1 MWVQKRVFI
10 ISNPLKCKRQ
20 FKTKIGRYKH
30 SFSCNWHPDKVKA
43 MRLRR
48 VQNQSSS
55 GLQLGFS
62 TSTPSSISR
71 ILGKRK
77 SSSLVENRP
86 KAAWPRSRM
95 TPVTVKREAVIS
107 TQKTKNILHEDS
119 SKCTYEYEKSDVIN
133 NETSDDCE
141 NQGMGFL

>member
-1 MWVQKRVFI
+1 M
-10 ISNPLKCKRQ
+10 
-20 FKTKIGRYKH
+20 
-30 SFSCNWHPDKVKA
+30 
-43 MRLRR
+43 
-48 VQNQSSS
+48 
-55 GLQLGFS
+55 
-62 TSTPSSISR
+62 
-71 ILGKRK
+71 
-77 SSSLVENRP
+77 ENRP